1 MNDNKARAVGIN
13 HVSISVSNIEAALEF
28 YGKLLSIK
36 VGPMSEEEGS
46 IEMGDQFLAFTKSD
60 DTTRKPG
67 HFGFVV
73 DDREKVREALKT
85 VDIEPLPGGFL
96 GFIDPWGNHIEVVSY
111 ENIKFSKTDN
121 VLKGM
126 ALVDL
131 KKNENAKKSLLSD
144 GLAGDVKV

>member
-1 MNDNKARAVGIN
+1 MNDYKARAVGIN
-13 HVSISVSNIEAALEF
+13 HVSISVGDIKAAVEF

-36 VGPMSEEEGS
+36 IGPLCAEEGS
-46 IEMGDQFLAFTKSD
+46 IEMGDQFLAFTKSGETD
-60 DTTRKPG
+60 RKLG

-85 VDIEPLPGGFL
+85 VGIEPLPGRFL

-126 ALVDL
+126 GLGDL
-131 KKNENAKKSLLSD
+131 EKNENAKKSLVAD
-144 GLAGDVKV
+144 GLAGDVEA